1 VAACGVCFNSLILQR
16 VQAHATSPIG
26 FGRITRG
33 DIAERLLS
41 ALTAIGKYIG
51 KVADTAI
58 MSAAEGAGKTAGKLA
73 VHAVGV
79 TVLDRL
85 LNNGRLLQFA
95 KDLLGYASGG

>member
-1 VAACGVCFNSLILQR
+1 
-16 VQAHATSPIG
+16 
-26 FGRITRG
+26 
-33 DIAERLLS
+33 
-41 ALTAIGKYIG
+41 
-51 KVADTAI
+51 